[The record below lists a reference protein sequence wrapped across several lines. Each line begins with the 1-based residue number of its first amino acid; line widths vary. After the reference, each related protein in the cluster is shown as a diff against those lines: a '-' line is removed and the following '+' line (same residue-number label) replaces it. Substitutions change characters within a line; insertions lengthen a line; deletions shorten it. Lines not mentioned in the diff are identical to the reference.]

1 MDLGAERRRQ
11 LQAASSH
18 SGPAHHPRPTHHPR
32 THLNVG
38 LREQLNDTG
47 VGRGHHTLP
56 VDLNDAV
63 PHADAPA
70 LGNATPEEAADLG
83 GQEGP
88 RCSGGHAWGRPPAT
102 RSLGWGLTMP
112 SSTQKPSCSRTWGR
126 RMMAVVTGGQW
137 TMLRVTSV

>member
-1 MDLGAERRRQ
+1 MWTWGRRGGGSWRRPPPT
-11 LQAASSH
+11 QA
-18 SGPAHHPRPTHHPR
+18 PPTTPPPRAA
-32 THLNVG
+32 HLNVG
-38 LREQLNDTG
+38 LREQLNDAG

-70 LGNATPEEAADLG
+70 LGNATPEEAADLR

-88 RCSGGHAWGRPPAT
+88 RCPGGHAWGRPPPTGSA
-102 RSLGWGLTMP
+102 GWGLTMP